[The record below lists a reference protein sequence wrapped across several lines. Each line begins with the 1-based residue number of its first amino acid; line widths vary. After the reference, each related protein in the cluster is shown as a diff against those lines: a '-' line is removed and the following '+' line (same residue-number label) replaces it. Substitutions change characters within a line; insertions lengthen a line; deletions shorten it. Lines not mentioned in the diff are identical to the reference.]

1 MPLRHCDASALC
13 SPLITSEKQRCNC
26 PLQFGLIIHLMPMEG
41 AQRCCPLGRGL
52 QPLPEELG
60 VAIVGAGVETL

>member
-1 MPLRHCDASALC
+1 MY
-13 SPLITSEKQRCNC
+13 C

-52 QPLPEELG
+52 QSLPEELG